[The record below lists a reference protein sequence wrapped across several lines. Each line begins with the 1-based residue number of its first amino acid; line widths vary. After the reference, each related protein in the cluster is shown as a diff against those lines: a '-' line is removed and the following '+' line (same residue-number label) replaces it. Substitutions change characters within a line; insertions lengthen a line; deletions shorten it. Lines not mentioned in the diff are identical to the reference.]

1 MHKVTFPVKETF
13 GNTWELYHPDVLEK
27 TSYSAVLQYAEQ
39 LQIDYVDSID
49 GTQLTCNNGGNG
61 Q

>member
-27 TSYSAVLQYAEQ
+27 TSYSAVLQYAE
-39 LQIDYVDSID
+39 
-49 GTQLTCNNGGNG
+49 
-61 Q
+61 